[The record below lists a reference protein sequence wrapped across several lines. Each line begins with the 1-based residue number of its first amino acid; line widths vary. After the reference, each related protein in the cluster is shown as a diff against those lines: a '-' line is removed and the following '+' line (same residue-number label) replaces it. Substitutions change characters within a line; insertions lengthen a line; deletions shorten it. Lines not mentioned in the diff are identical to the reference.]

1 MRGKTEKEAFM
12 STETPLLAVKDVSY
26 RLAEKSLLAPISFTL
41 HRQEFAWLTGPSGS
55 GKTT

>member
-26 RLAEKSLLAPISFTL
+26 RLAEKSLLAPL
-41 HRQEFAWLTGPSGS
+41 
-55 GKTT
+55 